1 MDTTTNDIPAAF
13 IPADM
18 TAPIAVVK
26 IGKRLSSMYPIIDC
40 DLVERIA
47 IHPAYTFTMWG
58 DEEARLK
65 DNARLNLRASCIA
78 GYEVYGNVILAGDK
92 DGEIAPLLMDCPA
105 IYFRELEKQAADIL
119 AKCPSLLTVMYPKEV

>member
-26 IGKRLSSMYPIIDC
+26 IGKSLCSMYPIIGC
-40 DLVERIA
+40 DIVERIT
-47 IHPAYTFTMWG
+47 IHPAYKFTMWG

-65 DNARLNLRASCIA
+65 NDARLNLRASCIA

-92 DGEIAPLLMDCPA
+92 NREIAPLLMDCPGL
-105 IYFRELEKQAADIL
+105 YFRELEKQAADIL
-119 AKCPSLLTVMYPKEV
+119 AKCPSLNGRI